1 MLILNIPRDKEL
13 GYLLTKGLCH
23 VLAPDVGD
31 ALERQRHV
39 HRVTGGE
46 VILDALD
53 NQLNELRVT
62 GDEHGDEQIALQR
75 REMLRITC

>member
-1 MLILNIPRDKEL
+1 M
-13 GYLLTKGLCH
+13 
-23 VLAPDVGD
+23 
-31 ALERQRHV
+31 